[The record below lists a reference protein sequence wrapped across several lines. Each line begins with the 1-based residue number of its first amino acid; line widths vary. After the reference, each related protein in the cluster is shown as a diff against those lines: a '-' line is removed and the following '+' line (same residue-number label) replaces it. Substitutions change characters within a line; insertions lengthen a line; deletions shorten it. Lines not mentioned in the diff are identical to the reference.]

1 MVRKNPLER
10 LAEIEGL
17 GARRRTSSS
26 GYASSLMVR
35 LAGAIGRFAPTYY
48 RSRLRTLIHKAGLA
62 GRIRPEEI
70 FGLKLLGAL
79 ILPLAALYFC
89 AVFKLPTTQTVVLLA
104 LAGVSGFTAPD
115 FWLSRQVSKRHRLVA
130 RHLPDFVDLLATCVE
145 AGLGLDAAIDRI
157 SRRFP
162 GPLGEEFQRY
172 LWEVQIGR
180 PRSVA
185 LMGIA
190 ERTNCDDIR
199 IIATSLTQAELFG
212 IPIANVLRAQAE
224 ALRER
229 RFQQARERAR
239 RAPLLMLPA
248 LVFCFLPVIFLLLF
262 TPLLIRARQSG
273 LLQFFGF

>member
-1 MVRKNPLER
+1 MLRKNPLER
-10 LAEIEGL
+10 LAELEQL
-17 GARRRTSSS
+17 AMPRRAAARRS
-26 GYASSLMVR
+26 AASLMVR
-35 LAGAIGRFAPTYY
+35 LARTIGKFAPSRY
-48 RSRLRTLIHKAGLA
+48 RYRLRTLIHRAGLA
-62 GRIRPEEI
+62 GRIRPEEV
-70 FGLKLLGAL
+70 FGLKILGLLF
-79 ILPLAALYFC
+79 LPLVALYLCSAFKIAAL
-89 AVFKLPTTQTVVLLA
+89 QTVTVTA
-104 LAGVSGFTAPD
+104 LGGITGFLAPD
-115 FWLSRQVSKRHRLVA
+115 FWLTRQITKRSRTIA

-180 PRSVA
+180 PKNAA
-185 LMGIA
+185 LMGVA
-190 ERTNCDDIR
+190 ERTNCEDIR
-199 IIATSLTQAELFG
+199 ILAASLIQAELFG

-248 LVFCFLPVIFLLLF
+248 LAFCFCPVIFLLLF
-262 TPLLIRARQSG
+262 IPVFIRARQSG
-273 LLQFFGF
+273 LLQFLGF

>member
-1 MVRKNPLER
+1 M
-10 LAEIEGL
+10 
-17 GARRRTSSS
+17 
-26 GYASSLMVR
+26 
-35 LAGAIGRFAPTYY
+35 
-48 RSRLRTLIHKAGLA
+48 
-62 GRIRPEEI
+62 
-70 FGLKLLGAL
+70 
-79 ILPLAALYFC
+79 PLAALYFC

-115 FWLSRQVSKRHRLVA
+115 FWLSRQVSKRRRLVA

-212 IPIANVLRAQAE
+212 IPITNVLRAQAE

>member
-1 MVRKNPLER
+1 MLRRNPLER
-10 LAEIEGL
+10 LIEL
-17 GARRRTSSS
+17 ENLRPARQVSTRRR
-26 GYASSLMVR
+26 AVSL
-35 LAGAIGRFAPTYY
+35 LARFIRTLGRIAPAYS
-48 RSRLRTLIHKAGLA
+48 RSRLRTLIHRAGLA
-62 GRIRPEEI
+62 GRIRPEEV
-70 FGLKLLGAL
+70 FGLKLMGLLMLPFVGFYLGMLFKMTLLQKLIFALLLGA
-79 ILPLAALYFC
+79 
-89 AVFKLPTTQTVVLLA
+89 T
-104 LAGVSGFTAPD
+104 GFIAPD
-115 FWLSRQVSKRHRLVA
+115 FWLNRQAEKRRRLIT

-157 SRRFP
+157 TRRFP
-162 GPLGEEFQRY
+162 GPLSQEFQRY

-180 PRSVA
+180 PRNLA

-199 IIATSLTQAELFG
+199 ILAASLTQAELFG

-248 LVFCFLPVIFLLLF
+248 LAFCFCPIIFLLLF
-262 TPLLIRARQSG
+262 VPIYL
-273 LLQFFGF
+273 

>member
-1 MVRKNPLER
+1 MLRKTPLER

-35 LAGAIGRFAPTYY
+35 IARALGRFTPAYY
-48 RSRLRTLIHKAGLA
+48 RSQLRTLIHKAGLA

-79 ILPLAALYFC
+79 ILPLVALYFC
-89 AVFKLPTTQTVVLLA
+89 SVFKLPVIQTSIFLV
-104 LAGVSGFTAPD
+104 LAGVSGFTVPD
-115 FWLSRQVSKRHRLVA
+115 FWLSRQVSKRRRLVA
-130 RHLPDFVDLLATCVE
+130 RNLPDFVDLLATCVE

-162 GPLGEEFQRY
+162 GPLSEEFQRY

-199 IIATSLTQAELFG
+199 ILAASLTQAELFG

-262 TPLLIRARQSG
+262 VPLLIRARQSG
-273 LLQFFGF
+273 LLQFLGF